1 MGNEKVGGVV
11 VRRVVDGVFPLLS
24 LLLLYLGDVVVGV
37 VRELDSDVVVEE
49 LVVVVL
55 EVDDVGEELFAIAAA
70 GSPDIINS

>member
-55 EVDDVGEELFAIAAA
+55 EVDDVGEELFAIVAA